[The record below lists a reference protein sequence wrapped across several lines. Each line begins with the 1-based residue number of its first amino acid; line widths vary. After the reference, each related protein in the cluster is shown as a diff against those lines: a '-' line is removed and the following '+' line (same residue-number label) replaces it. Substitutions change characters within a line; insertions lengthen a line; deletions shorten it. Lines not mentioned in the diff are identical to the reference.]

1 MRILPALLTALLVAA
16 SATAAVARPTLA
28 ERGEADLAK
37 ALEGRVAG
45 KPVDCIQLYEISSTE
60 IVDGTAILY
69 RTAGNRV
76 YVNRP
81 DIGKESLRRGKVLVT
96 DTHSSQLCSV
106 DTVKLL
112 DSASGFPAGFV
123 GLGAFVPYTK
133 AVAAR

>member
-1 MRILPALLTALLVAA
+1 MRTVPTLFAGVFVLAA
-16 SATAAVARPTLA
+16 FAAAVASPSLG
-28 ERGEADLAK
+28 ERGEAALAK
-37 ALEGRVAG
+37 SLEGRIAG
-45 KPVDCIQLYEISSTE
+45 KPVDCIQQYEIRSSE

-69 RTAGNRV
+69 WTAGNRV

-81 DIGKESLRRGKVLVT
+81 AIGKESLRRGKVLVT
-96 DTHSSQLCSV
+96 DTHTNQLCSV

-112 DSASGFPAGFV
+112 DNGSGFPAGFV